1 MLALSRGGVAIR
13 RTTIA
18 LGTLLAM
25 AWLAAPAAAQPASA
39 AQEGGL
45 ADLRLTGWAF
55 ATYSCARLAGIEAD
69 VMNQGTVDAGGFSVQ
84 FLVDGHVFS
93 AARTSGLAVGHGH
106 VVWIAEWPF
115 RQDGPGQHTFEV
127 RVDPQNRV
135 AESDETNQGT
145 VQPFTC

>member
-1 MLALSRGGVAIR
+1 VR
-13 RTTIA
+13 RTRIA
-18 LGTLLAM
+18 IGTLLAV
-25 AWLAAPAAAQPASA
+25 ASLAAPVAARPASA
-39 AQEGGL
+39 VQKGGL
-45 ADLRLTGWAF
+45 PDLRLTGWAF
-55 ATYSCARLAGIEAD
+55 ATYGCTRLAGIEAD
-69 VMNQGTVDAGGFSVQ
+69 ILNQGTVDAGGFSVQ

-115 RQDGPGQHTFEV
+115 RQGGPGQHTFEV

-145 VQPFTC
+145 AQPFTC